1 MTYNT
6 TFNLGDIVYFLLD
19 NKIRKGKIESVS
31 FTKRKL
37 KGISFKGVFFNDR
50 IIEEETY
57 NLDGYKDYPPDDLY
71 KTLDELVK
79 SLKEK

>member
-6 TFNLGDIVYFLLD
+6 TFNLGDTVYFLLD
-19 NKIRKGKIESVS
+19 NKIRKGRIKSIS
-31 FTKRKL
+31 FTKKKSRRT
-37 KGISFKGVFFNDR
+37 FFDDR
-50 IIEEETY
+50 IIEDETY

>member
-6 TFNLGDIVYFLLD
+6 TFNLGDIVYFLLN

-31 FTKRKL
+31 FTKTKL
-37 KGISFKGVFFNDR
+37 KRTFFDDR

-57 NLDGYKDYPPDDLY
+57 QVDGYKDYPPGDLY

-79 SLKEK
+79 SLKGK

>member
-6 TFNLGDIVYFLLD
+6 TFNLGDTVYFLLD
-19 NKIRKGKIESVS
+19 NKIRKGRIKSIS
-31 FTKRKL
+31 FTKKKSRRT
-37 KGISFKGVFFNDR
+37 FFDDR

>member
-6 TFNLGDIVYFLLD
+6 TFNLGDIVYFLLN
-19 NKIRKGKIESVS
+19 NKIRKWRIESIS
-31 FTKRKL
+31 FTKKKSRRT
-37 KGISFKGVFFNDR
+37 FFDDR

>member
-6 TFNLGDIVYFLLD
+6 TFNLGDTVYFLLD
-19 NKIRKGKIESVS
+19 NKIRKGRIESIS
-31 FTKRKL
+31 FTKKKL
-37 KGISFKGVFFNDR
+37 KGFFFDDR

-57 NLDGYKDYPPDDLY
+57 KLNGYKDYVPPVGLY

>member
-6 TFNLGDIVYFLLD
+6 TFNLGDTVYFLFD
-19 NKIRKGKIESVS
+19 NKIRKGIIKSIS
-31 FTKRKL
+31 FTKKKSRRT
-37 KGISFKGVFFNDR
+37 FFDDR

>member
-31 FTKRKL
+31 FTKKKSRRA
-37 KGISFKGVFFNDR
+37 FFYDK

-57 NLDGYKDYPPDDLY
+57 QVDGYKDYPPVDLY

-79 SLKEK
+79 SLKGK

>member
-6 TFNLGDIVYFLLD
+6 TFNLGDIVYFLLN

-31 FTKRKL
+31 FTKTKL
-37 KGISFKGVFFNDR
+37 KRTFFDDI

-57 NLDGYKDYPPDDLY
+57 QVDGYKDYHTGDLY

-79 SLKEK
+79 SLKGK

>member
-6 TFNLGDIVYFLLD
+6 TFNLGDTVYFLLD
-19 NKIRKGKIESVS
+19 NKIRKERIESIS

-37 KGISFKGVFFNDR
+37 KGIFFDDR
-50 IIEEETY
+50 TIEEETY
-57 NLDGYKDYPPDDLY
+57 KLAGYADYHPGDLY

-79 SLKEK
+79 SLKGK

>member
-6 TFNLGDIVYFLLD
+6 TFNLGDTVYFLLD
-19 NKIRKGKIESVS
+19 NKIRKGRIESIS

-37 KGISFKGVFFNDR
+37 KLKGIFFTDR

-57 NLDGYKDYPPDDLY
+57 KLVGYYADYHPGDLY
-71 KTLDELVK
+71 KTFDELVK
-79 SLKEK
+79 SLKGK

>member
-6 TFNLGDIVYFLLD
+6 TFNLGDIVYFLFD
-19 NKIRKGKIESVS
+19 NKIRKERIESIL
-31 FTKRKL
+31 FTKEKS
-37 KGISFKGVFFNDR
+37 KGFFLDGG

-57 NLDGYKDYPPDDLY
+57 KLGGYADYHPGDLY

>member
-6 TFNLGDIVYFLLD
+6 TFNLGDIVYFLLN
-19 NKIRKGKIESVS
+19 NKIRKGRIESIS
-31 FTKRKL
+31 FTKKKSRRT
-37 KGISFKGVFFNDR
+37 FFDDR